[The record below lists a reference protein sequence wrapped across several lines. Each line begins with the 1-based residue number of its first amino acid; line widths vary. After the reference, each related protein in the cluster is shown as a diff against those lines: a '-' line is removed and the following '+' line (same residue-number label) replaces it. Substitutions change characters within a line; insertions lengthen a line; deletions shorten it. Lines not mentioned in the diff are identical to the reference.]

1 MSRWFRNL
9 TIVTVILSS
18 SALYV
23 WKVHPDL
30 LIANSDD
37 NTSYRTESVSMGDI
51 SLSVSATG
59 TLAAVDDVVVGAQ
72 LSGQVVKVYADFND
86 SVEQGQLLAK
96 IDPASF
102 ASKVAQAQALA
113 DKSEADVKA
122 QSFQIERAKL
132 NYERSL
138 RELKRA
144 KGLYISKNVSEDA
157 IDDLQTQSSQ
167 NKLDWQQSLVQLDI
181 LKATF
186 AANLASLEQA
196 KIELDRTDIRAP
208 ISGFVINRE
217 IEAGQTVASSYNTP
231 ELFTLAKNLSEME
244 IEAYIDESDIG
255 LVQEGQ
261 EVRFGVDAFSDR
273 QFKGKVKQIRKAPQN
288 NSGVVSYV
296 VVIATNNPNGILLPG
311 MTANLDVAIKKM
323 ENVQR
328 VSNAAIRVASRF
340 SVSDSNKSKGP
351 LSRLKHL
358 NLTQQQI
365 QKIEQALPKSS
376 ATTSPNTKKQNQQIL
391 KKLLSEVLTKEQ
403 KKLQKQIRS
412 GTVKMGPILVLRDGK
427 MSSIQVQ
434 FGVSDDKYTAIISP
448 DLSNETII
456 TQFRENK

>member
-1 MSRWFRNL
+1 MSRWLRNFIL
-9 TIVTVILSS
+9 VTVILCASILS
-18 SALYV
+18 IY
-23 WKVHPDL
+23 KIHPDL
-30 LIANSDD
+30 FSTSSDD
-37 NTSYRTESVSMGDI
+37 STSYRTESVSIGDI
-51 SLSVSATG
+51 SLNVSATG
-59 TLAAVDDVVVGAQ
+59 TLAAVNDVVVGAQ

-113 DKSEADVKA
+113 DKSKADVAA
-122 QSFQIERAKL
+122 QRFQIERSKL
-132 NYERSL
+132 NYERSI
-138 RELKRA
+138 RELQRA
-144 KGLYISKNVSEDA
+144 KGLYSSQNVSEDA

-181 LKATF
+181 LKATL

-196 KIELDRTDIRAP
+196 QIELNRTDIRAP

-255 LVQEGQ
+255 LVKEGQ
-261 EVRFGVDAFSDR
+261 GVRFGVDAFADR
-273 QFKGKVKQIRKAPQN
+273 QFKGVVKQIRKAPQN

-311 MTANLDVAIKKM
+311 MTANLDVAIQKM
-323 ENVQR
+323 EHVQR
-328 VSNAAIRVASRF
+328 VSNAAIRVASRY
-340 SVSDSNKSKGP
+340 SVSGDNKNKGP
-351 LSRLKHL
+351 LSRLKYL
-358 NLTQQQI
+358 NLTPDQVQQI
-365 QKIEQALPKSS
+365 KQGLPKTAGKPS
-376 ATTSPNTKKQNQQIL
+376 ANAKKQTQQIL
-391 KKLLSEVLTKEQ
+391 KKLLSEVLTTEQ
-403 KKLQKQIRS
+403 KKLQQQIRK
-412 GTVKMGPILVLRDGK
+412 GTVKMGPLLVLRDGN
-427 MSSIQVQ
+427 MTSIQAQ
-434 FGVSDDKYTAIISP
+434 FGVSDDKYTAVITP
-448 DLSNETII
+448 DLSNETIV